1 MKELEE
7 LISKRWIIKNKD
19 PETYYR
25 IKDHAKEIRKKVQEK
40 LGYSLI
46 VNQHLIKLEKIPGL
60 AEPWMGIQEF
70 QSKLEY
76 QMLCFLLMYLEDK
89 ELEEQF
95 VLSNLVE
102 YIQLQFASGE
112 IDWTRQANRKALI
125 RVIQYT
131 LKMGIMLHIDGE
143 DDLFVQDQ
151 HAEVLYEN
159 TGVSRYFM
167 RNFTMDIMKFEK
179 TDDFMN
185 SGWLGMDND
194 RGIIRRQR
202 VYRRLLLSAG
212 IYKQNGKDDEDFNY
226 IRNYRSHI
234 ESDFQGMFSCDLHLH
249 SSSAYLNI
257 KEDASIGK
265 VVPANNTKDDLVL
278 LVHENV
284 RHRVANYLWKPD
296 ENEQV
301 QLSLSEYQKIVKKII
316 HKHIDQ
322 LPKTFQI
329 KGEEEITRIV
339 ILHIA
344 LLGFIRIHNDT
355 VTIYPIAGKVIG
367 AYQGGKDHVDK

>member
-102 YIQLQFASGE
+102 YIQVQFASGE

-125 RVIQYT
+125 RVIKYT
-131 LKMGIMLHIDGE
+131 LKTGIMLHVDGE
-143 DDLFVQDQ
+143 DDLFVSDQ

-202 VYRRLLLSAG
+202 VYRRLLLSVG

-234 ESDFQGMFSCDLHLH
+234 ESDFQGMFSCGLHLH
-249 SSSAYLNI
+249 TSSAFLNI
-257 KEDASIGK
+257 KEDTSIGK
-265 VVPANNTKDDLVL
+265 VFPSNNTRDDLVL
-278 LVHENV
+278 LIHENI
-284 RHRVANYLWKPD
+284 RHRVTNYLWKPD

-301 QLSLSEYQKIVKKII
+301 QLSLTEYQKIVKKII
-316 HKHIDQ
+316 HKHMDQ
-322 LPKTFQI
+322 LPKTFQM
-329 KGEEEITRIV
+329 KGEEEITQAV
-339 ILHIA
+339 ILHTA
-344 LLGFIRIHNDT
+344 LLGFIRLKNET
-355 VTIYPIAGKVIG
+355 VIIYPIAGKVIG
-367 AYQGGKDHVDK
+367 AYQGG